1 MSQRELAARM
11 AAAFLGVI
19 NAVRELRAA
28 QAQART
34 AVADNR
40 DSKYALV
47 REVSE
52 QLEESL
58 DARPPEAA
66 LAEGLRP
73 GKEEEP

>member
-1 MSQRELAARM
+1 LSQRELAARM

-58 DARPPEAA
+58 DARPRRLHSPKA
-66 LAEGLRP
+66 
-73 GKEEEP
+73 